1 MIYLD
6 NAATTMVYP
15 EALEAMMPYL
25 SEQCGNPSSAYEYG
39 RNAAKAVEN
48 ARKEVATAIGALP
61 EEIIFT
67 SGGSEADNLA
77 IKSTA
82 FLRREAGL
90 GNHIITSS
98 IEHPAVL
105 NTCKYLEQNGFEVTY
120 LPVNA
125 EGTVRIEDVEK
136 AMRRD
141 TILVS
146 IMMAN
151 NEIGTIEPI
160 QEIASMIRKDWC
172 ALVHTD
178 AVQAV
183 GTIPV
188 DVNSLGVDMLSLSGH
203 KFHAPKGV
211 GALFVRKGLSLIPLI
226 HGGGQENGYRSGT
239 ENVAGIVG
247 MGRAIQISTNGIQ
260 DKAQRI
266 TGSRRM
272 LEKLIYKNIPG
283 SHIHGHYYHKL
294 PGIINVSFDGIE
306 GESLMLLLDQY
317 GICVSTKS
325 ACHSG
330 SLAPSHVLTALG
342 VNERL
347 AHGAIRVSIGIDTT
361 PEQLNYFM
369 HRLQDSVALLRRS
382 AAIPTDNQ

>member
-1 MIYLD
+1 MKNLFHDKPEAQTNLRLLPYGGNFMIYLD

-15 EALEAMMPYL
+15 EVLEAMMPYL
-25 SEQCGNPSSAYEYG
+25 SEQCGNPSSAYAYG
-39 RNAAKAVEN
+39 RNAATAIGN
-48 ARKEVATAIGALP
+48 ARKEVATAIGAQP

-160 QEIASMIRKDWC
+160 QD
-172 ALVHTD
+172 
-178 AVQAV
+178 
-183 GTIPV
+183 
-188 DVNSLGVDMLSLSGH
+188 
-203 KFHAPKGV
+203 
-211 GALFVRKGLSLIPLI
+211 
-226 HGGGQENGYRSGT
+226 
-239 ENVAGIVG
+239 
-247 MGRAIQISTNGIQ
+247 
-260 DKAQRI
+260 
-266 TGSRRM
+266 
-272 LEKLIYKNIPG
+272 
-283 SHIHGHYYHKL
+283 
-294 PGIINVSFDGIE
+294 
-306 GESLMLLLDQY
+306 
-317 GICVSTKS
+317 
-325 ACHSG
+325 
-330 SLAPSHVLTALG
+330 
-342 VNERL
+342 
-347 AHGAIRVSIGIDTT
+347 
-361 PEQLNYFM
+361 
-369 HRLQDSVALLRRS
+369 
-382 AAIPTDNQ
+382 